1 MRSAI
6 ILGGLASIVLACDNP
21 DNDACANAFTV
32 SSAAAGPFCATY
44 TQAANSASTGL
55 PAFATACANKPK
67 KLSSACSCLQV
78 ATTLATVARSTSAA
92 AASGVAASSAAA
104 APVAASSGAAAA
116 SSYARSSYV
125 KSVTASVSALAHKAA
140 TTSVVAS
147 TSVPVPAVSS
157 SAGASAPAITS
168 APSAPA
174 GCTATAY
181 ADIAEIIASCTNIVL
196 DNISAPAS
204 STIDL
209 QKLQDG
215 STVTFSGTTSFGTT
229 ADADFNPIVVK
240 GTDIII
246 TGAEG
251 HVIDGNGAAYLDGKG
266 SNGGSAKPDHFF
278 VVQDVVNGVISN
290 LNIQNWPTHCFDI
303 TGAQGLTVSGLTLD
317 NSAGDAPNSKS
328 GGDPA
333 AHNSDGFDISGSDSV
348 TLKNC
353 VVKNQDDCVAVTSG
367 SNILVT
373 GMTCSGGH
381 GLSIGSV
388 GGKSNNTVSGI
399 TFSDST
405 ITNSQNGCR
414 IKSNA
419 ETTGTIENVTYSNI
433 KMSNISDYGIDVQQD
448 YLNGGATGKPTNGVT
463 ISGITFSSITGTAT
477 DDAYNYYILCGS
489 VSCSDFTFT
498 DVAISGGGKA
508 STCNYPSTG
517 CPA

>member
-21 DNDACANAFTV
+21 DTDACAKAFTV

-78 ATTLATVARSTSAA
+78 ATTLATVAKSTSAA

-116 SSYARSSYV
+116 SSYAQSSYV
-125 KSVTASVSALAHKAA
+125 KSVTASVSALAHKA
-140 TTSVVAS
+140 TTGVVAS
-147 TSVPVPAVSS
+147 TSVPAVSS
-157 SAGASAPAITS
+157 ATGASAPAITS
-168 APSAPA
+168 APAAPA

-229 ADADFNPIVVK
+229 ANSDFNPIVVK
-240 GTDIII
+240 GTDITI
-246 TGAEG
+246 TGAAG
-251 HVIDGNGAAYLDGKG
+251 HVIDGNGAAYWDGEG
-266 SNGGSAKPDHFF
+266 SNGGSDKPDHFF
-278 VVQDVVNGVISN
+278 VVKDVVNGVISN
-290 LNIQNWPTHCFDI
+290 LNIKNWPTHCFDI
-303 TGAQGLTVSGLTLD
+303 TGAQGLTVSGVTLD

-328 GGDPA
+328 GSDPA

-388 GGKSNNTVSGI
+388 GGKSNNTVSGV

-414 IKSNA
+414 IKSNSD
-419 ETTGTIENVTYSNI
+419 TTGTIENVTYSNI
-433 KMSNISDYGIDVQQD
+433 KMSNISKYGIDVQQD
-448 YLNGGATGKPTNGVT
+448 YLNGGPTGKPTNGVT
-463 ISGITFSSITGTAT
+463 ISGITFSSVTGTAT

-489 VSCSDFTFT
+489 DSCSDFTFT
-498 DVAISGGGKA
+498 DVAISGGGKT

>member
-6 ILGGLASIVLACDNP
+6 IIGGLASIDLACDNP

-55 PAFATACANKPK
+55 HAFATACANKPK

-78 ATTLATVARSTSAA
+78 ATTLATVAKSTSAA
-92 AASGVAASSAAA
+92 AISGVAASSGAA
-104 APVAASSGAAAA
+104 APVAASSGASSGAAAA

-125 KSVTASVSALAHKAA
+125 KSVTASVSALAHKA
-140 TTSVVAS
+140 TTGAVAS
-147 TSVPVPAVSS
+147 TSVIASA
-157 SAGASAPAITS
+157 AGASAAAITS
-168 APSAPA
+168 APAAPA

-181 ADIAEIIASCTNIVL
+181 ADIADVIASCTNIVL

-229 ADADFNPIVVK
+229 ADSDFNPIVVK
-240 GTDIII
+240 GTDITI

-251 HVIDGNGAAYLDGKG
+251 HIIDGNGAAYWDGEG
-266 SNGGSAKPDHFF
+266 SNGGSDKPDHFF
-278 VVQDVVNGVISN
+278 VVKDVVNGVISN

-328 GGDPA
+328 GDDPA

-348 TLKNC
+348 TLENC

-388 GGKSNNTVSGI
+388 GGKSNNTVSGV

-463 ISGITFSSITGTAT
+463 ISGITFSSVTGTTT
-477 DDAYNYYILCGS
+477 DDAYNY
-489 VSCSDFTFT
+489 
-498 DVAISGGGKA
+498 
-508 STCNYPSTG
+508 
-517 CPA
+517 

>member
-78 ATTLATVARSTSAA
+78 ATTLATVAKSTSAA
-92 AASGVAASSAAA
+92 AVSGVAASSAAA

-116 SSYARSSYV
+116 SSYARTSYV
-125 KSVTASVSALAHKAA
+125 KSVTASVSALAHKA
-140 TTSVVAS
+140 TTGVVAS
-147 TSVPVPAVSS
+147 TSVPAVSS
-157 SAGASAPAITS
+157 TASGSATITS
-168 APSAPA
+168 APAAPA

-181 ADIAEIIASCTNIVL
+181 ADIADIIASCTNIVL

-229 ADADFNPIVVK
+229 ADSDFNPIVVK
-240 GTDIII
+240 GTDITI
-246 TGAEG
+246 TGAAG
-251 HVIDGNGAAYLDGKG
+251 HVIDGNGAAYWDGEG
-266 SNGGSAKPDHFF
+266 SNGGSDKPDHFF
-278 VVQDVVNGVISN
+278 VVKDVVNGVISN

-328 GGDPA
+328 GDDPA

-348 TLKNC
+348 TLENC

-388 GGKSNNTVSGI
+388 GGKSNNTVSGV

-448 YLNGGATGKPTNGVT
+448 YLNGGATGEPTNGVT

-477 DDAYNYYILCGS
+477 DDAYNHYILCGS
-489 VSCSDFTFT
+489 DSCSDFTFT
-498 DVAISGGGKA
+498 DVAISGGGKT